1 MLLLGLKLFS
11 AHICFALL
19 MDLYLLKKIP
29 LIFHQIQD
37 AKLHIKTG
45 RLKRSQ
51 FTSLFFSSKISR
63 KCFVFLIYILI
74 DYLVHEI
81 SKEFWKHSHFEN
93 MRAGFLLRCQNWLRW
108 KKNIICLWNIESLK
122 QKLAFG
128 YVIVP
133 KIGQNII
140 LIQHRLLLVRKIT
153 I

>member
-1 MLLLGLKLFS
+1 MKVEGTRKKQNKKSKIFS
-11 AHICFALL
+11 LSSWFVKPISESRTSQPFCNFWTTLSG
-19 MDLYLLKKIP
+19 KFS
-29 LIFHQIQD
+29 LIFI
-37 AKLHIKTG
+37 IKTG

-51 FTSLFFSSKISR
+51 FMILFFSSKTLR
-63 KCFVFLIYILI
+63 KFFIFLIYILI

-133 KIGQNII
+133 NIGQNII
-140 LIQHRLLLVRKIT
+140 
-153 I
+153 